1 MVVVGVELEVAGD
14 AEGKMSL
21 SFVDELQAQVE
32 KLEKKIL
39 DAEAAGKDSGG
50 DRVALSHL
58 KALIEHFRG
67 QVNKSPGS
75 ESERGEGIGK
85 APVKAA
91 ANKNEGPKGG
101 NRWGFPGGARG

>member
-1 MVVVGVELEVAGD
+1 MGD
-14 AEGKMSL
+14 AESLAAKLRGELEGKMSL

-39 DAEAAGKDSGG
+39 EAEAAGKDSGG

-67 QVNKSPGS
+67 QVKNSRDDVGGS
-75 ESERGEGIGK
+75 RELK
-85 APVKAA
+85 V
-91 ANKNEGPKGG
+91 
-101 NRWGFPGGARG
+101 